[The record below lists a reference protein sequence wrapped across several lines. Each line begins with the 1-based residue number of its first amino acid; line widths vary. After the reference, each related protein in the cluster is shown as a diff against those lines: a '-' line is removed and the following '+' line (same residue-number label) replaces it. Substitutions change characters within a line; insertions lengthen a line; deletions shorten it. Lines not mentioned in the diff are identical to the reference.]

1 VTTQLQLINI
11 INNFCDLT
19 PSSLIGILRASE
31 EVTFVF
37 FRILMIK
44 RGKTDLKIRE
54 SSEE

>member
-1 VTTQLQLINI
+1 MTTQLQLINI